1 MKPLVTLV
9 VPGPIAAELDRVARG
24 DVESAATMLVGVG
37 RTPRGLRLLA
47 RELHWVNEQDYERR
61 TGDSM
66 SIPPRG
72 YLEAL
77 ARAEEIGATPVF
89 VHTHPG
95 PVAVPH
101 PSRWDDIVDEQ
112 LAETFRIRAASDL
125 YASLIVSPA
134 STGFCFTGR
143 GIDGEDSFELHRVLV
158 SAERL
163 SLLTS
168 FDRGHDEQ
176 VPVAFD
182 RQVRAFGG
190 DVQRVLSSL
199 QVGVVGC
206 GGTGSAVIEQ
216 LIRLGVRSLVLVD
229 PDTVSESNLTRVYG
243 SSPDDVGAPKVDV
256 LARHARHIAPDA
268 DVQPIQGLVTS
279 EAVARKLA
287 GCDVLFGCT
296 DDNAGRLVLTR
307 LAAYYLTPLIDC
319 GILIS
324 SNRGV
329 VAGIDARVTVQTP
342 GSACLLCRG
351 RIDLARAAA
360 EQLDPAE
367 RQVRQDEGYAPELG
381 RVEPAVVTFTS
392 MVASQAVTELLE
404 RLIGFGPESVPSEVI
419 IRVHERETST
429 NIREPQDGHL
439 CDPHAGMLGQG
450 DVEPYLGQ
458 LWRSS

>member
-9 VPGPIAAELDRVARG
+9 VPGPIAEELDRVARA

-37 RTPRGLRLLA
+37 RAPEGLRLLG
-47 RELHWVNEQDYERR
+47 RELHWVSEQHYERR
-61 TGDSM
+61 TSDSM
-66 SIPPRG
+66 SIPSRG

-95 PVAVPH
+95 PVGVPR
-101 PSRWDDIVDEQ
+101 PSNWDDIVDEQ
-112 LAETFRIRAASDL
+112 LAETFRIRAGSDL
-125 YASLIVSPA
+125 YVSLIVSPA

-143 GIDGEDSFELHRVLV
+143 GVDGEDSFELDRVFI
-158 SAERL
+158 SGERL
-163 SLLTS
+163 SLLAS
-168 FDRGHDEQ
+168 FDSRHGEQ
-176 VPVAFD
+176 VPIAFD

-206 GGTGSAVIEQ
+206 GGTGSAVVEQ
-216 LIRLGVRSLVLVD
+216 LVRLGVRSLVLVD

-243 SSPDDVGAPKVDV
+243 SSPNDVGAAKVDV
-256 LARHARHIAPDA
+256 LARHARGIASNA

-279 EAVARKLA
+279 EAVARKLS

-307 LAAYYLTPLIDC
+307 LAAYYLIPLIDC
-319 GILIS
+319 GVLIS

-367 RQVRQDEGYAPELG
+367 REVRQDEGYAPELG

-419 IRVHERETST
+419 LRVHERETST
-429 NIREPQDGHL
+429 NIREPRDGHL
-439 CDPHAGMLGQG
+439 CDPRAGMLGQG